1 MNKKLSV
8 TIIGGD
14 SFVGKNLNRYLKN
27 KNINVSSTSYKRKK
41 NFNNLDLST
50 NPEKWPKIDSNFAV
64 ICAGI
69 TSINKC
75 NNSKKSYYINVTS
88 TLKLIEKLTSNGVF
102 VIFLS
107 TSQVFD
113 GKKPNSSR
121 ENLCNPISIYAKQKH
136 IVEKNIMKN
145 LKNKSIL
152 RITKVLN
159 PDLPFLKKISSKLY
173 SGLDVEVFDNY
184 FMSPVTIDMTCQMI
198 FNIILHKKEGL
209 YQLSSSDQ
217 ISYYDLAKYFA
228 VVKGYDHNLIKAKN
242 AKNKDIGFEFIPKYS
257 NLEMFKEKK
266 LFNFIQPSSE
276 KSLQS
281 LFR

>member
-1 MNKKLSV
+1 
-8 TIIGGD
+8 
-14 SFVGKNLNRYLKN
+14 
-27 KNINVSSTSYKRKK
+27 
-41 NFNNLDLST
+41 
-50 NPEKWPKIDSNFAV
+50 
-64 ICAGI
+64 
-69 TSINKC
+69 
-75 NNSKKSYYINVTS
+75 
-88 TLKLIEKLTSNGVF
+88 
-102 VIFLS
+102 
-107 TSQVFD
+107 
-113 GKKPNSSR
+113 
-121 ENLCNPISIYAKQKH
+121 
-136 IVEKNIMKN
+136 
-145 LKNKSIL
+145 
-152 RITKVLN
+152 
-159 PDLPFLKKISSKLY
+159 
-173 SGLDVEVFDNY
+173 
-184 FMSPVTIDMTCQMI
+184 MI